1 MRCGAEASRAQPNE
15 RMQLTW
21 LTGAPSQ
28 AGLGSPVRLRAVRPR
43 LTRHAADASR

>member
-1 MRCGAEASRAQPNE
+1 MAYNEEFRRPPNE

-28 AGLGSPVRLRAVRPR
+28 GRPR
-43 LTRHAADASR
+43 FTGVSSGGAASAHPPRS

>member
-1 MRCGAEASRAQPNE
+1 MRWKDRSAWDDAAVIESQACYVRQGPPNE

-28 AGLGSPVRLRAVRPR
+28 AGLG
-43 LTRHAADASR
+43 